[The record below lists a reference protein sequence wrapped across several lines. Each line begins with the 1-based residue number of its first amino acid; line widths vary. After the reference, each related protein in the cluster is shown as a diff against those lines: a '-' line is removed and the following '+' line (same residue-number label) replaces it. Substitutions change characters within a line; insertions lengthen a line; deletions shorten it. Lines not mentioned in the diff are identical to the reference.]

1 MAGEPVDYSRPD
13 ATRCESNKI
22 KLYFNK
28 TKVIVN
34 FVEHN
39 LKHRF
44 SARTLPLRMPQ
55 PTHWFERLSEEDRS
69 FIKRFV
75 LASGSLKAV
84 AGEYGISY
92 PTVRLRLDRLIE
104 KIRVFDDA
112 QITSE
117 FERTLRGLYAE
128 GKLEI
133 ETMKQL
139 LARHRDEITAVQ
151 ELQTRQEPQ
160 P

>member
-1 MAGEPVDYSRPD
+1 
-13 ATRCESNKI
+13 
-22 KLYFNK
+22 
-28 TKVIVN
+28 
-34 FVEHN
+34 
-39 LKHRF
+39 
-44 SARTLPLRMPQ
+44 MPQ

-84 AGEYGISY
+84 AAEYGISY

-139 LARHRDEITAVQ
+139 LARHRDELTALQ
-151 ELQTRQEPQ
+151 ELHTRQEPQ